1 MTTNND
7 WVESLEQVL
16 SRVARNQSES
26 NPGFERRN
34 LERLLSDLKNKYQP
48 QSSNHETTHQGDD
61 QQINDVDEF
70 DEDLTDVASD
80 NFWAGP
86 SGLGPAMEN
95 LRHPECA
102 QLIEAGV
109 IAQAVLD
116 GEWALPTSAT
126 TDELTELAAVGQ
138 AALEEMLLGNLRLA
152 LYWATRAS
160 RGDPDS
166 AQDLFQDAY
175 FGLYR
180 AIQGWDWRRGYTFAT
195 YATWHVRQTIQRS
208 GQYSTRTAPVHIPAY
223 IHEALQGHRRE
234 GTQPTGAERTAFQW
248 MYESI
253 CWERIVEEVPD
264 IVSLINPS
272 AIDELIDRVDTVRGY
287 LACLAILAP
296 NEADILARRHGLYGG
311 EPQTL
316 DDIGRTRGV
325 TRERIRQL
333 EAIAIS
339 KVKMFVAGQDAFR
352 TRVIDRIRE
361 TEPAVAPLA
370 DKALLHMCLSAGDIK
385 QALRY
390 RGDVSQKIV
399 KAIVAALDSLSI
411 DLAHLS
417 TTWSLL
423 NTPTRLRARVLPYE
437 PALSLR
443 LID

>member
-7 WVESLEQVL
+7 WVESLEQLL
-16 SRVARNQSES
+16 SRVARNQSDF

-48 QSSNHETTHQGDD
+48 QSSSRETANQSDD
-61 QQINDVDEF
+61 QQINDLDEF
-70 DEDLTDVASD
+70 DEDLPDPDSG

-95 LRHPECA
+95 QRHSECA

-116 GEWALPTSAT
+116 SEWALPTSAT
-126 TDELTELAAVGQ
+126 TEELTELAALGQ

-166 AQDLFQDAY
+166 AQDFFQDAY

-180 AIQGWDWRRGYTFAT
+180 AIQGWDWRRGYAFST

-223 IHEALQGHRRE
+223 IHEALQAHRRA
-234 GTQPTGAERTAFQW
+234 GTEPTGAERTAFQW

-253 CWERIVEEVPD
+253 SWERIVEEVPD
-264 IVSLINPS
+264 VVSLIHPS
-272 AIDELIDRVDTVRGY
+272 VIDELIDRTDTVRGY

-316 DDIGRTRGV
+316 DEIGRTRGV
-325 TRERIRQL
+325 TRERIRQV
-333 EAIAIS
+333 EAIAIN

-352 TRVIDRIRE
+352 ARVIERIRE
-361 TEPAVAPLA
+361 TEPALAPMA

-385 QALRY
+385 EALRY
-390 RGDVSQKIV
+390 RGDVSQRIV

-411 DLAHLS
+411 DSAHLS

-423 NTPTRLRARVLPYE
+423 NTPTRLKAQVLPYE

-443 LID
+443 LVD